1 MQVVRDIGMAFGLMT
16 LVVVPESVAARP
28 SSRTTAWFPWVGIV
42 LGAITVSLLLLA
54 GAASAAWSDGGLLE
68 RAAGPIAVMVVA
80 VQAILTRFL
89 HWDGLADVG
98 DAWWG
103 GMSPAR
109 RLEIMA
115 DSRVGA
121 FGVVAVVLFA
131 AAQIASISTL
141 LAHAGF
147 AFAIF
152 AAPVFARMAAT
163 FGAWLGK
170 PARPGGLGAAVTGSP
185 RLADIV
191 VATVALA
198 VAAASMGYQY
208 STAGWAWSGAA
219 FLVAAAVPHLS
230 ALRFGGVTGDVLGA
244 SVVVTETV
252 LLLAAALVVS
262 W

>member
-1 MQVVRDIGMAFGLMT
+1 MQVLRDIGTAFGLMT
-16 LVVVPESVAARP
+16 LAPLPASAASRP
-28 SSRTTAWFPWVGIV
+28 SPRVTAWFPWVGLV
-42 LGAITVSLLLLA
+42 LGAITFGLLVSA
-54 GAASAAWSDGGLLE
+54 DAASVAWGDGGFLE
-68 RAAGPIAVMVVA
+68 RAAAPVA
-80 VQAILTRFL
+80 VLLVALQAVLTRFL

-103 GMSPAR
+103 GMSHER

-131 AAQIASISTL
+131 AAQIASITTL
-141 LAHAGF
+141 LAHTGF
-147 AFAIF
+147 GVAVF

-170 PARPGGLGAAVTGSP
+170 PARPGGLGAAVTGTP
-185 RLADIV
+185 RLVDIV
-191 VATVALA
+191 VATSALA
-198 VAAASMGYQY
+198 VAAASMGYAHGV
-208 STAGWAWSGAA
+208 AGWAGSVAA
-219 FLVAAAVPHLS
+219 FFVAAAVPHLS
-230 ALRFGGVTGDVLGA
+230 AMRFGGVTGDVLGA
-244 SVVVTETV
+244 SVVVTETA